1 MKRQGAV
8 LLLLTALFLTI
19 ALQKN
24 RVEAQPS
31 PVFTVRRVLLI
42 SVDGLHALDLA
53 NFIRSHPNS
62 AMARLSSSGVTYTQ
76 ASTSKPSNSFP
87 GLLSIVTGGSP
98 ISTGVWYEGAYAR
111 SLSPPGSNCKT
122 AGTEVIWS
130 GVLDR
135 NNKALDAGGGIDPA
149 KLPLDPSKNCVPVYP
164 HSFLRV
170 NTIFE
175 VAHAAGMRTA
185 WIDKH
190 PSYEMVNGPSGRGV
204 DDLFTP
210 EIGSATRDVKAQEA
224 YDDVKVQAIVNE
236 IDGKDHTGKVS
247 VGVPAL
253 FGVAF
258 QVVRF
263 AQVTPT
269 GGYADASGTP
279 SAPLLDAIEHTDQ
292 SIGKMVDA
300 LKARGLSDSTLIILT
315 AKHAQAPIDR
325 SKRRIV
331 DDTIIPNLVN
341 QVQDGLNALAYADGN
356 ITSIWLTDQSQVGK
370 VAETLS
376 QPSNQ
381 SAAGIQKVLWGESLK
396 LMFNDPIQDARVP
409 DIVVIPNLG
418 DIYAPAGDTILA
430 AHGGFSEED
439 THVALLLS
447 SPKLKPL
454 MIKTPVETTQIA
466 PTILKALGLNPR
478 ALQAVEKEETSIL
491 PRLFEVLETRANSSG
506 SQAGMGQKKSRAGGP
521 SSSK

>member
-1 MKRQGAV
+1 MKTLGTT
-8 LLLLTALFLTI
+8 LLLLVGLCLPVISQT
-19 ALQKN
+19 N
-24 RVEAQPS
+24 RVNAQSSPS
-31 PVFTVRRVLLI
+31 FTVRRVLLLSI
-42 SVDGLHALDLA
+42 DGLHAVDLA
-53 NFIRSHPNS
+53 IFVRSHPNS
-62 AMARLSSSGVTYTQ
+62 ALAQLSSSGITYTE

-122 AGTEVIWS
+122 VGTEVIWS
-130 GVLDR
+130 NSLDR
-135 NNKALDAGGGIDPA
+135 DKKVLDAGGGIDPA
-149 KLPLDPSKNCVPVYP
+149 KLPLDPSKGCVPVYP

-175 VAHAAGMRTA
+175 VTHSAGMRTG

-190 PSYEMVNGPSGRGV
+190 PSYEMVSGPSGMGV

-210 EIGSATRDVKAQEA
+210 EIGSATRDVKGQEA
-224 YDDVKVQAIVNE
+224 YDDVKVQAILNE
-236 IDGKDHTGKVS
+236 IEGQDHAGKLS

-253 FGVAF
+253 FGMAF
-258 QVVRF
+258 QVFRF

-269 GGYADASGTP
+269 GGYTDASGTP

-292 SIGKMVDA
+292 SIGKMVRA
-300 LKARGLSDSTLIILT
+300 LKARGLFDSTLIIIT

-325 SKRRIV
+325 SKRRII

-341 QVQDGLNALAYADGN
+341 MVKSGLVALSYADGN
-356 ITSIWLTDQSQVGK
+356 ITSIWLTDQSQAGK

-396 LMFNDPIQDARVP
+396 LMTNDPIQDIRVP

-439 THVALLLS
+439 THVALLVS
-447 SPKLKPL
+447 SPGFSQR
-454 MIKTPVETTQIA
+454 MIKTPVQTTQIA

-478 ALQAVEKEETSIL
+478 TLQAVEKENTTSL
-491 PRLFEVLETRANSSG
+491 PGLFEGAEPGAKT
-506 SQAGMGQKKSRAGGP
+506 SQAAPGAGTASLGADSR
-521 SSSK
+521 SSRR